1 MENETS
7 QIGHKADTPHRSQ
20 AEQQAFFD
28 AVMAKTLQAESHRP
42 PLLHDLRVAG
52 TVVRLSF
59 AGSALESVMMPALA
73 HLEISLVKTPDV
85 TFHVWDS
92 ISTDTA
98 NVDPPV
104 GWDCLTDRGDIW
116 GFNSSSIRSAFHW
129 IECSLNLLDVPN
141 QTGIF
146 WVRSAETLPYWT
158 KASPFRTLFHWWM
171 EENGGQLIHA
181 AAVGSQDG
189 AVLITGKGG
198 VGKST
203 TSLSCVLDGMQYVA
217 DDYLIVTLDPTPTAH
232 SLYNTAK
239 LNTDQALRLPELE
252 AIASQPA
259 PGEKTVLHL
268 YPHRA
273 AQVVASLP
281 LRALLTP
288 SFANSPA
295 TQFVSASSAVLEGA
309 TAFTTMSQLPHSG
322 QHTVDFIS
330 RLVARLPGLEMRL
343 GSDLPGVPRA
353 IRGLLNQDDKALLAM
368 SSQNGLTPAAFIAP
382 LVTVVIPVYNG
393 ARFLP
398 EAVEAVL
405 AQAWPSLEIIVVDD
419 GSTDD
424 IEEVVAQ
431 LPTSVRFFRQENAGP
446 AAARNRGIRDA
457 SGDYIAFIDVDDLWP
472 EGKLKTAIEMLERS
486 PSLDALTGYAQLMQF
501 DAQAKRYEYSGNPK
515 ESFPHYIGAA
525 VYRRRAFER
534 VGLFDPNLKFGED
547 ADWFTRAKEA
557 ALQIERLEQVT
568 LIVRRHAANM
578 TRGKSLVE
586 LNALRVLKLA
596 IDRRRAL
603 TATA

>member
-1 MENETS
+1 MT
-7 QIGHKADTPHRSQ
+7 
-20 AEQQAFFD
+20 
-28 AVMAKTLQAESHRP
+28 
-42 PLLHDLRVAG
+42 
-52 TVVRLSF
+52 
-59 AGSALESVMMPALA
+59 PALA
-73 HLEISLVKTPDV
+73 HLQIAPVESPDV

-92 ISTDTA
+92 ESTQTP

-116 GFNSSSIRSAFHW
+116 GFNSPNIRSAFHW
-129 IECSLNLLDVPN
+129 IECSLNLMDIPN
-141 QTGIF
+141 RTGIF
-146 WVRSAETLPYWT
+146 WVRSAEALPYWT

-171 EENGGQLIHA
+171 EHNGGQLIHA

-217 DDYLIVTLDPTPTAH
+217 DDYLVVTLDPTPRAH

-239 LNTDQALRLPELE
+239 LNPDQAARLPEL
-252 AIASQPA
+252 ATISQQTP
-259 PGEKTVLHL
+259 PGEKTVMHL
-268 YPHRA
+268 FPTRA
-273 AQVVASLP
+273 GQVVTSLP

-288 SFANSPA
+288 SFADSDTTCFVPA
-295 TQFVSASSAVLEGA
+295 SRAVLEGA

-322 QHTVDFIS
+322 QHTVDFIA
-330 RLVARLPGLEMRL
+330 RLVDRLPGLEMQL

-353 IRGLLNQDDKALLAM
+353 IRDLLSLDDDALRVMA
-368 SSQNGLTPAAFIAP
+368 SRDGSITSAAIAP

-398 EAVEAVL
+398 DAVAAVL
-405 AQAWPSLEIIVVDD
+405 AQTWPSLEIIVVDD

-424 IEEVVAQ
+424 IEDVVAQ

-472 EGKLKTAIEMLERS
+472 EGKLKIAIEMLERS

-501 DAQAKRYEYSGNPK
+501 DAQTQRYEYSGNPK

-586 LNALRVLKLA
+586 LNALRVLKMA
-596 IDRRRAL
+596 IDRRRAV
-603 TATA
+603 AAAA